1 MTDNL
6 MMQEFNSF
14 FTYTMDGIM
23 QGLCDLPSTS
33 LYLILE
39 ISFAF
44 HIFSLKNGLII
55 EPRMRHFYKR

>member
-23 QGLCDLPSTS
+23 QGLCDLPPTS
-33 LYLILE
+33 LYLIVE
-39 ISFAF
+39 ISFVF
-44 HIFSLKNGLII
+44 HIFSL
-55 EPRMRHFYKR
+55 